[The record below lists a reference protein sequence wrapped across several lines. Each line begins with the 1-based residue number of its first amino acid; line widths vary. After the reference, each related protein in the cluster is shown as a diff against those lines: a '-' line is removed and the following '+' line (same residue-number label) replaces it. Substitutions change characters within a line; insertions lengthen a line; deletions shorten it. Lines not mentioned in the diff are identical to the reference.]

1 MSEIFEG
8 YERQYCELSTSLS
21 RKCTSTGLLNGE
33 EKKQKLSELKTG
45 LDEAEALIRK
55 MDLEARSLP
64 PTPKATLLAKLRE
77 YKSDLNNLKREVKK
91 SSTND
96 VSASR
101 DELME
106 GGMADSAS
114 DLHTQRLNLL
124 HARETLHGV
133 DDNVGIGQRIM
144 KGLGFWK
151 GLGF

>member
-1 MSEIFEG
+1 
-8 YERQYCELSTSLS
+8 
-21 RKCTSTGLLNGE
+21 
-33 EKKQKLSELKTG
+33 
-45 LDEAEALIRK
+45 

-114 DLHTQRLNLL
+114 VSVLCFHS
-124 HARETLHGV
+124 
-133 DDNVGIGQRIM
+133 
-144 KGLGFWK
+144 
-151 GLGF
+151 